1 MAINYDSCELRID
14 EQLKRIITGIKRLR
28 ENLTFESDYNEEDNK
43 YISVLSTD
51 YVAPNTF
58 NYQKDEGYYR
68 IQFSWG
74 GPSDELRVY
83 FNKNRYTTIEYW
95 FLDWFDGA
103 FRNVTTDEDILWY
116 VDLFNFD
123 KTINKEV

>member
-1 MAINYDSCELRID
+1 M
-14 EQLKRIITGIKRLR
+14 KGIIV
-28 ENLTFESDYNEEDNK
+28 YNSHGE
-43 YISVLSTD
+43 V
-51 YVAPNTF
+51 
-58 NYQKDEGYYR
+58 R
-68 IQFSWG
+68 
-74 GPSDELRVY
+74 SDELRVY

-123 KTINKEV
+123 KTINKKE